1 MTWPLW
7 VLAVPTVFM
16 GLVLIKPPQVLDGVR
31 VDVLTAFT
39 GTLLSLA
46 GVGWAL
52 TATRLGAK
60 DVAEAIPQPAR
71 AFLREGYRL
80 DAVQNALV
88 VTPYRALTRLASA
101 GDRDLV
107 DAYPRGS
114 VVVVRWAGLA
124 LRRAQAGLATGY
136 VAWVVLGAVAV
147 GLAGVV
153 FS

>member
-1 MTWPLW
+1 

-16 GLVLIKPPQVLDGVR
+16 GLLLIRPPEVLAGVR

-60 DVAEAIPQPAR
+60 DVAEAIPLPAR

-88 VTPYRALTRLASA
+88 VKPYRALTRLASA

-114 VVVVRWAGLA
+114 VIVVRWAGLA
-124 LRRAQAGLATGY
+124 LRRAQAGMATGY

-153 FS
+153 LA